1 MKVKVTRRFRDR
13 HTGTLYHKGD
23 VLEVTEERYNEI
35 ARAGNFVYRLAES
48 HAETPESKGE
58 DVPFSEPENAA
69 EGHTDGY
76 EAMSMR
82 ELREYANVAHKMTF
96 KVGVKKA
103 EIIETLRKMER
114 VQG

>member
-35 ARAGNFVYRLAES
+35 ARAGNFVYRLTES
-48 HAETPESKGE
+48 PAETLEDKGE
-58 DVPFSEPENAA
+58 EIPFSELENATESRVDA
-69 EGHTDGY
+69 L
-76 EAMSMR
+76 EAMSLR

-103 EIIETLRKMER
+103 EIIEVLRRMENN
-114 VQG
+114 GK